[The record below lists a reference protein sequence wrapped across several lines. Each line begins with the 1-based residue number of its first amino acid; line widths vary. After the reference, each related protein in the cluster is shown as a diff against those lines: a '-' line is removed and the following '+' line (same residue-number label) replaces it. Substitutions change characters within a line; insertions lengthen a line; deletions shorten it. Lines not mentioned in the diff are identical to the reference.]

1 MVSEFFYFG
10 YIIASCSSVN
20 SWLFRRP
27 SSLLP
32 VFPSSLLSRNCS
44 VLGVGF
50 SVLFISWIVG
60 NVFLSKVY
68 MKGKL
73 WSLIGLKI
81 PFFVPHALMLGN
93 SSVKIYPRTWTILLA
108 LTIIWWEVW
117 CLSDSWDLF
126 SYYPHKHL
134 GFSLCPEISLN
145 CLYPVF
151 FFLRF
156 IIFLEWGEGRER
168 EILFSFFFKL
178 TYNLFQGYR
187 SVIHQS

>member
-1 MVSEFFYFG
+1 MWTQHIITTVKILLPSHINTFFTQLFRSPGICNPFPPLGLPALIPFLNWFQFLRMVSEFFYFG
-10 YIIASCSSVN
+10 YVIASCSSVN

-50 SVLFISWIVG
+50 SLLFISWIVW

-117 CLSDSWDLF
+117 CLSDS
-126 SYYPHKHL
+126 
-134 GFSLCPEISLN
+134 
-145 CLYPVF
+145 F
-151 FFLRF
+151 FFF
-156 IIFLEWGEGRER
+156 
-168 EILFSFFFKL
+168 
-178 TYNLFQGYR
+178 
-187 SVIHQS
+187 